1 MITRYAN
8 AGYFADLEPDKQ
20 GGWVAYEDVVAIL
33 KTALQDETV
42 DDIRS
47 EICEHFGID
56 LDEEID

>member
-33 KTALQDETV
+33 KTALQDETA

-47 EICEHFGID
+47 YICEHFGID
-56 LDEEID
+56 LDED